1 MVSGPSPNT
10 CDVVELTFKNSCELP
25 GVQLVGC
32 TTLLVL
38 ATGSAVLAGT
48 LTCTVAVLPSE
59 SVTISV
65 SIPTGAEIVKVYG
78 ALPDGFTLPVAQLAS
93 SSQVNAG
100 VPFVVICISP
110 SCPAQDVLEAITENP
125 DSGWSNHI
133 GL

>member
-78 ALPDGFTLPVAQLAS
+78 ALPDGVYVTCSSTCIKLPGERWCTVCCNLYFTFLS
-93 SSQVNAG
+93 STR
-100 VPFVVICISP
+100 CIRGYYRES
-110 SCPAQDVLEAITENP
+110 
-125 DSGWSNHI
+125 
-133 GL
+133 